1 MSEQSSSAAASSA
14 RGVVFV
20 DGIRTPFGKAG
31 PKGMYADTRADDLVR
46 CHPFDVFRRE
56 ITIRGSFA
64 EMTSFGAAIDA
75 LRGGRVRTNGLIT
88 QGYSTFNSLP
98 GFPLIGG
105 APTVKGWN
113 SPNCGKCYQLHYK
126 NGNVDETINMLAVDS
141 APGGF
146 NLGLEAMNRLTK
158 GNAEQLGRIHG
169 TYTEV
174 DKTQCGL

>member
-1 MSEQSSSAAASSA
+1 MKTFILSSLIALSSAVAIPAQSDSNAVASQTVSISY
-14 RGVVFV
+14 
-20 DGIRTPFGKAG
+20 DK
-31 PKGMYADTRADDLVR
+31 K
-46 CHPFDVFRRE
+46 FDV
-56 ITIRGSFA
+56 G
-64 EMTSFGAAIDA
+64 TSSLKTVSCSDG
-75 LRGGRVRTNGLIT
+75 TNGLIT

-105 APTVKGWN
+105 APTVNSWN

>member
-1 MSEQSSSAAASSA
+1 MKTFILSSLIALSSAVAIPAQSDSNAAASQTVSISYDK
-14 RGVVFV
+14 R
-20 DGIRTPFGKAG
+20 
-31 PKGMYADTRADDLVR
+31 
-46 CHPFDVFRRE
+46 FDV
-56 ITIRGSFA
+56 G
-64 EMTSFGAAIDA
+64 TSSLKTVSCSDG
-75 LRGGRVRTNGLIT
+75 TNGLIT

-105 APTVKGWN
+105 APTVNSWN

-158 GNAEQLGRIHG
+158 GNAEQLGRIQG

-174 DKTQCGL
+174 DKMQCGL

>member
-1 MSEQSSSAAASSA
+1 MKTFILSSLIALSSAVAIPAQSDSNAEASQTVS
-14 RGVVFV
+14 
-20 DGIRTPFGKAG
+20 IS
-31 PKGMYADTRADDLVR
+31 YDTK
-46 CHPFDVFRRE
+46 FDV
-56 ITIRGSFA
+56 G
-64 EMTSFGAAIDA
+64 TSSLKTVSCSDG
-75 LRGGRVRTNGLIT
+75 TNGLIT

-105 APTVKGWN
+105 APTVNSWN

-126 NGNVDETINMLAVDS
+126 NGNVDKTINMLAVDS

>member
-1 MSEQSSSAAASSA
+1 MKTFILSSLIALSSAVAIPAQSDSNAEASQTVS
-14 RGVVFV
+14 
-20 DGIRTPFGKAG
+20 IS
-31 PKGMYADTRADDLVR
+31 YDTK
-46 CHPFDVFRRE
+46 FDV
-56 ITIRGSFA
+56 G
-64 EMTSFGAAIDA
+64 TSSLKTVSCSDG
-75 LRGGRVRTNGLIT
+75 TNGLIT

-105 APTVKGWN
+105 APTVNSWN

>member
-1 MSEQSSSAAASSA
+1 MQKPAKPSLSPTTKS
-14 RGVVFV
+14 
-20 DGIRTPFGKAG
+20 
-31 PKGMYADTRADDLVR
+31 
-46 CHPFDVFRRE
+46 FDV
-56 ITIRGSFA
+56 G
-64 EMTSFGAAIDA
+64 TSSLKTVSCSDG
-75 LRGGRVRTNGLIT
+75 TNGLIT

-105 APTVKGWN
+105 APTVNSWN

>member
-1 MSEQSSSAAASSA
+1 MKTFILSSLIALSSAVAIPAQSDSNAAASQTVSISYDK
-14 RGVVFV
+14 R
-20 DGIRTPFGKAG
+20 
-31 PKGMYADTRADDLVR
+31 
-46 CHPFDVFRRE
+46 FDV
-56 ITIRGSFA
+56 G
-64 EMTSFGAAIDA
+64 TSSLKTVSCSDG
-75 LRGGRVRTNGLIT
+75 TNGLIT

-105 APTVKGWN
+105 APTVNSWN

>member
-1 MSEQSSSAAASSA
+1 MKTFILSSLIALSSAVAIPAQSDSNAAASQTVSISYDK
-14 RGVVFV
+14 R
-20 DGIRTPFGKAG
+20 
-31 PKGMYADTRADDLVR
+31 
-46 CHPFDVFRRE
+46 FDV
-56 ITIRGSFA
+56 G
-64 EMTSFGAAIDA
+64 TSSLKTVSCSDG
-75 LRGGRVRTNGLIT
+75 TNGLIS

-105 APTVKGWN
+105 APTVNSWN

-126 NGNVDETINMLAVDS
+126 NGNVDKTINMLAVDS

-158 GNAEQLGRIHG
+158 GNAEQLGRIQG

>member
-1 MSEQSSSAAASSA
+1 MKTFILSSLIALSSAVAIPAQSDSNAAASQTVSISYDK
-14 RGVVFV
+14 R
-20 DGIRTPFGKAG
+20 
-31 PKGMYADTRADDLVR
+31 
-46 CHPFDVFRRE
+46 FDV
-56 ITIRGSFA
+56 G
-64 EMTSFGAAIDA
+64 TSSLKTVSCSDG
-75 LRGGRVRTNGLIT
+75 TNGLIT

-105 APTVKGWN
+105 APTVNSWN

-126 NGNVDETINMLAVDS
+126 NGNVDKTINMLAVDS

-158 GNAEQLGRIHG
+158 GNAEQLGRIQG